1 MNILTIQN
9 LIVKRSGVT
18 VLDISELN
26 IEQGRILALIGPN
39 GAGKSTLLLTMAGLL
54 KPSQGKIYYRG
65 MPVDS
70 SVSRSHMR
78 RSACV
83 VFQEPLLLNTSV
95 YKNVALGL
103 KFRHLSHAEIKKNVE
118 DALDYFGISALA
130 ARSAKTL
137 SGGEAKRVSL
147 ARAFALKP
155 QLILLDEAFN
165 SLDPPTR
172 EMLIDDL
179 RHILEETKI
188 TAVLALHDREETLRL
203 AQDVTVMAGG
213 KMVQSGTTAQ
223 IFNEPKSEFVAN
235 FVGTE
240 TILEGTVQSSKEGLM
255 EISVAGKIIEAVG
268 DFLPGQNVYCC
279 LRPENITV
287 SPAMPGKISA
297 RNVFEAKIQKIV
309 RQSFFY
315 KIFLDCGFILVA
327 YITVSS
333 CEELGIC
340 EGSTVAVSFKAT
352 AVHIIWRERQ
362 DMDISAQRPVQV

>member
-1 MNILTIQN
+1 MNNILTVQN
-9 LIVKRSGVT
+9 LIVRRGGVI

-26 IEQGRILALIGPN
+26 VEAGRILALIGPN

-54 KPSQGKIYYRG
+54 KPDQGNIYYRG
-65 MPVDS
+65 VPVDNNA
-70 SVSRSHMR
+70 SRSNMR
-78 RSACV
+78 RSVSV

-95 YKNVALGL
+95 YKNVALGMR
-103 KFRHLSHAEIKKNVE
+103 FRRLTSSEIKMRVDE
-118 DALDYFGISALA
+118 SLDYFGISSLA

-155 QLILLDEAFN
+155 ELILMDEAFN

-172 EMLIDDL
+172 EVLMEDL
-179 RHILEETKI
+179 HNILEKTKI

-203 AQDVTVMAGG
+203 AQDVTVMVDG
-213 KMVQSGTTAQ
+213 KIIQSGTTSQ
-223 IFNEPKSEFVAN
+223 IFNAPDSEFVAS

-240 TILEGTVQSSKEGLM
+240 TILEGTVQSSRDGLM
-255 EISVAGKIIEAVG
+255 EISVAGNIIEAVG
-268 DFLPGQNVYCC
+268 NFQPGENVYCC

-287 SPAMPGKISA
+287 SPTMPDKTSA

-309 RQSFFY
+309 RSAFFN
-315 KIFLDCGFILVA
+315 KIILDCGFPLVA

-333 CEELGIC
+333 CEDLGIG
-340 EGSTVAVSFKAT
+340 EGSIVVASFKAT
-352 AVHIIWRERQ
+352 AVHSIRREK
-362 DMDISAQRPVQV
+362 